1 VYHLFDDI
9 ILLCEGHII
18 YQGPQDSIIPYFQS
32 IGYFC
37 PKDMDEADFLQ
48 ELPTIQGK
56 RFASSSSP
64 QNGAS
69 NTPVLPIR
77 HSPKALARAWKNSS
91 YYHALLS
98 SMKYQ
103 SLEQAKQL
111 EKENDKEWFPDEKE
125 KYAKDSFLSIFLY
138 YLPLNLSRQMKI
150 FLREKSFT
158 LITLIK
164 VLIVGAIT
172 GSLFSNISKTDMTTL
187 NGLLFFSVLY
197 SALGSFFLIP
207 LIFEQ
212 KLVFYKMKDALFFP
226 TVSFT
231 IAQSLTLVPLQLVE
245 NIIYIT
251 MVYWSAGLSS
261 EHNGSRFL
269 TFIVIAFSFT
279 LLIAQLFRL
288 MSAILPTSGT
298 VMPLSGV
305 IIVIMVLFSGF
316 IQPKAL
322 ISDGWIWFYYLNPVA
337 WALKAVTVNELKSS
351 KYDFLTC
358 TDPFCLGT
366 KRFGDFILE
375 QYGNPTD
382 ERYIWYS
389 LAVIIAEFLLLFAIT
404 TICLHYIRTVS
415 IPAPPL
421 RTDEGEQDTAV
432 IPNRPDGSASK
443 MILDAMES
451 GLPQQAIQPSPSSTS
466 PATLSFEPVSM
477 AFKEI
482 SYTVTL
488 SNGED
493 IDLLKEVDGFFEPGT
508 LTCLMGS
515 SGAGKTT
522 LLDVL
527 AGRKNTGVIK
537 GEMYL
542 NGVPKDDDYFR
553 RINGYVEQFD
563 TLPHKSTTR
572 EAITFSAALR
582 LSRDVSA

>member
-1 VYHLFDDI
+1 
-9 ILLCEGHII
+9 
-18 YQGPQDSIIPYFQS
+18 
-32 IGYFC
+32 
-37 PKDMDEADFLQ
+37 
-48 ELPTIQGK
+48 
-56 RFASSSSP
+56 
-64 QNGAS
+64 
-69 NTPVLPIR
+69 
-77 HSPKALARAWKNSS
+77 
-91 YYHALLS
+91 
-98 SMKYQ
+98 MKYQ